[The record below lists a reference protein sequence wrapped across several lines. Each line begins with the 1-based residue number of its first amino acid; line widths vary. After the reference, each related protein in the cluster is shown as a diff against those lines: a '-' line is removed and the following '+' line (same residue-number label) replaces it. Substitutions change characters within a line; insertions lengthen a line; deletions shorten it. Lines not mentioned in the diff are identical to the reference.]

1 MANKFLITNT
11 AKLTQVEQVYYAP
24 VAIVPP
30 ANNTITQTYCFLSRA
45 EPWETPDNPPVPT
58 QDVKSLKNIYKNI
71 FVVKHVTSND
81 ISPVIA
87 RRDWTANTVY
97 DSYKDTLDMNV
108 QDENNNPFY
117 KFYVKNRYDQVF
129 KCLWNKNGAPSTEE
143 PYFEPGVYGNNNI
156 FQGSDGYKWKFMY
169 TIDTGL
175 KLKFMDASWMP
186 IPVGRNVPN
195 AEKTSIGSGGVEVIN
210 VLEGGLFYDPAN
222 AVVSVAITGDGTGAS
237 ATAEVSESGVVTDII
252 VTNTGSNYTYANSRI
267 VSSLGQ
273 SAVLE
278 TPLSPVGGH
287 GYDPISELGCSH
299 VMYSV
304 QFNGSEGGKIP
315 TEIDYYQ
322 IGLIAN
328 PSTKTLL
335 TTNDTY
341 VPATGAIYK
350 TTTDTIVAPGFGA
363 YVPDEI
369 VYQGDSLETATFFAT
384 VLYFDTASNIIN
396 LLNITGTPTIN
407 APLNST
413 VSKTTRTLLSYSQPD
428 FSLFSG
434 YITHIEN
441 RSSVTRS
448 SDGIEQYKFVL
459 GY

>member
-175 KLKFMDASWMP
+175 KLKFMDAS
-186 IPVGRNVPN
+186 
-195 AEKTSIGSGGVEVIN
+195 
-210 VLEGGLFYDPAN
+210 
-222 AVVSVAITGDGTGAS
+222 
-237 ATAEVSESGVVTDII
+237 
-252 VTNTGSNYTYANSRI
+252 
-267 VSSLGQ
+267 
-273 SAVLE
+273 
-278 TPLSPVGGH
+278 
-287 GYDPISELGCSH
+287 
-299 VMYSV
+299 
-304 QFNGSEGGKIP
+304 
-315 TEIDYYQ
+315 
-322 IGLIAN
+322 
-328 PSTKTLL
+328 
-335 TTNDTY
+335 
-341 VPATGAIYK
+341 
-350 TTTDTIVAPGFGA
+350 
-363 YVPDEI
+363 
-369 VYQGDSLETATFFAT
+369 
-384 VLYFDTASNIIN
+384 
-396 LLNITGTPTIN
+396 
-407 APLNST
+407 
-413 VSKTTRTLLSYSQPD
+413 
-428 FSLFSG
+428 
-434 YITHIEN
+434 
-441 RSSVTRS
+441 
-448 SDGIEQYKFVL
+448 
-459 GY
+459 